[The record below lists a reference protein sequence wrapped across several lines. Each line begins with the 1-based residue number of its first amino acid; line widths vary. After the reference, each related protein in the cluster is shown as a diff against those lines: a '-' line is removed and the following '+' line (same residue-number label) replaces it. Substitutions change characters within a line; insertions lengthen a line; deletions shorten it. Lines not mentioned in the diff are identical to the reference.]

1 MLLYIPY
8 VYIYIYIHMHQIIG
22 TWHIIRKLTK
32 LDKVHRIRDQSAFF
46 KISRIHH
53 GGEETTKKRSRWTM
67 KLRSVHHASPFWDD
81 HTWGVYSLPCRMHSV
96 LNFNQKIGRKDNNF
110 VTKCEEHGSREV
122 GYMPLPNLRGVPV
135 ISGFKERAISELN
148 KTSSQTKA
156 EKILFAKWCQIK
168 VNQSRIK
175 NIYKSPQSWIKCCC
189 CMFLL
194 RIN

>member
-8 VYIYIYIHMHQIIG
+8 VYIYTYASDIG

-32 LDKVHRIRDQSAFF
+32 IDKVHRIRDQSAFF

-53 GGEETTKKRSRWTM
+53 GGEETTKKCSRWTM

-81 HTWGVYSLPCRMHSV
+81 HTCGVYSLPCRMHSV
-96 LNFNQKIGRKDNNF
+96 QNFTKIRRKDNNF
-110 VTKCEEHGSREV
+110 VYNKMWRTWLTRSGIHAFAK
-122 GYMPLPNLRGVPV
+122 PPGVPV
-135 ISGFKERAISELN
+135 ISGSKERVISEPN
-148 KTSSQTKA
+148 KNSSQTKA
-156 EKILFAKWCQIK
+156 EKNPFCKMVSAK

-175 NIYKSPQSWIKCCC
+175 NIYKSAQSRIKCCC

-194 RIN
+194 RMN